1 MPKIKILLLDA
12 GNQNTLAIT
21 RWLGKS
27 KTAELYLV
35 GFNKL
40 ALSFYSRYCRKKY
53 LLPRPSNQ
61 EKYFPALLKLVKE
74 NKFDILFPVGNYSFE
89 TCVRHYDELSQYCK
103 LLVPDVHCFDVA
115 ASKSA
120 TYKLAE
126 ECGVNVPG
134 GYKFETREELF
145 SMKLDFP
152 VVIKAP
158 FEMGK
163 NVVEYANDKE
173 EFFKK
178 FDAMCVANNFGK
190 STWPIIQQYIRGD
203 GYGFFAFYDKGK
215 CGATFMHKRIREYPV
230 TGGASTCAV
239 SVNEEELG
247 ECGRRL
253 LDKLGWN
260 GAAMV
265 EFKRSSDNGKYY
277 LMEINPKFWGSLELA
292 LTAGVN
298 FPQMVIDKLTD
309 KKDSVPQE
317 WKDVRF
323 QWILNGELFH
333 FFERPSDF
341 FRIIRDLFRSKKD
354 IRFSDPLPNLIQVL
368 MIFNYFFRKLTG
380 KK

>member
-1 MPKIKILLLDA
+1 MKILLLDA

-27 KTAELYLV
+27 KSGELHLA

-40 ALSFYSRYCRKKY
+40 ALSFYSKYCKKKY
-53 LLPRPSNQ
+53 ILPRPSNQ
-61 EKYFPALLKLVKE
+61 QEYFPALLKLVKE
-74 NKFDILFPVGNYSFE
+74 GKFDILFPVGNYSFE
-89 TCVRHYDELSQYCK
+89 TCVRHYDELSHYCK
-103 LLVPDVHCFDVA
+103 LLVPGIHCFDVA
-115 ASKSA
+115 ASKAA

-126 ECGVNVPG
+126 ECGVHVPA
-134 GYKFETREELF
+134 GYTFETREQLF
-145 SMKLDFP
+145 NTALNFP

-163 NVVEYANDKE
+163 NVVEYAGNKK
-173 EFFKK
+173 EFFEK
-178 FDAMCVANNFGK
+178 FDKMCAVNGFGLG
-190 STWPIIQQYIRGD
+190 SWPIIQQYIRGD
-203 GYGFFAFYDKGK
+203 GYGFFAFYDNGK

-230 TGGASTCAV
+230 TGGASTCAI
-239 SVNEEELG
+239 SVNEKELADTG
-247 ECGRRL
+247 KRL

-265 EFKRSSDNGKYY
+265 EFKRSNDDGKYY

-292 LTAGVN
+292 LASGVN
-298 FPQMVIDKLTD
+298 FPEMVINKLTGQ
-309 KKDSVPQE
+309 KVSTPSH

-323 QWILNGELFH
+323 QWVLNGELFH
-333 FFERPSDF
+333 FFERPSSF
-341 FRIIRDLFRSKKD
+341 LSIIRDLFRSKKD
-354 IRFSDPLPNLIQVL
+354 FRWSDPLPNLIQVV